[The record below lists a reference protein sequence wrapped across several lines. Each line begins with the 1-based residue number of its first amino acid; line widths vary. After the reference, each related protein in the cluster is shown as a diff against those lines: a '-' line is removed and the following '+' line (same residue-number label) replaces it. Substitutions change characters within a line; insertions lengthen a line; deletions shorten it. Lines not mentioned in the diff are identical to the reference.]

1 MNGKFRTAS
10 FVAAVFAAAFGGG
23 LGSAQQPAP
32 GAAPPPQGG
41 GGRGGGAAA
50 AGFFTAV
57 DANKDG
63 ATTRDEMR
71 STFERWFGEWD
82 TAKAGT
88 LGQEQIATG
97 LAAAMPAPAAPAGG
111 FGGGRGAQNQTP
123 QPQHVQA
130 MVAALP
136 ATAPAK
142 PKQPRKVLVLGK
154 AAGFVHSSIP
164 LAGRTVEELGK
175 KTGAWTTTITYDP
188 ADINEQ
194 NLKQYDGVFLASTT
208 GAFLDDANDAAATAA
223 RRKALLDFVRSGK
236 GLMGI
241 HAATDSYHRNAPAA
255 GQPAAAPPA
264 AGAAPGRGAGAGGAR
279 GGFGG
284 GRGGGAG
291 AIVAA
296 FMAQGDKN
304 SDQRLSRDEF
314 VGLADVWY
322 GKLDSASA
330 GRVTQ
335 AEFGQRFV
343 GAVLPPPPPPAAAA
357 ASSFAPPRPGC
368 TGYSNQQA
376 STELGPDNQVG
387 SWPEFN
393 KMIGGFFKWHWN
405 NPQEITYKIDEPNHV
420 LNAPFKK
427 LSGPLV
433 INDETYTMGRDTYS
447 RQNVRVLTSVD
458 YSKMCDEDKKK
469 ELNPREDHD
478 YALSWIKRDG
488 KGRVFYMTHGHDE
501 SVYAK
506 TPLLEHLLAGMQY
519 ALGDLQADDSPSV
532 KGGTK

>member
-1 MNGKFRTAS
+1 MTSRFAKAS
-10 FVAAVFAAAFGGG
+10 FTTAVFAAAFSAF
-23 LGSAQQPAP
+23 GSAQQPAP
-32 GAAPPPQGG
+32 GAPAAQGRG

-71 STFERWFGEWD
+71 TTFERWFGEWD

-88 LGQEQIATG
+88 LGQEQITAG
-97 LAAAMPAPAAPAGG
+97 LAAAMPAPAIPA
-111 FGGGRGAQNQTP
+111 GGGRGAGGQNQTP
-123 QPQHVQA
+123 QPQHVEA

-142 PKQPRKVLVLGK
+142 PKQARKVLVLGK

-164 LAGRTVEELGK
+164 LAGRTVDELGK

-188 ADINEQ
+188 ADITEQ
-194 NLKQYDGVFLASTT
+194 NLKQYDAIFLASTT
-208 GAFLDDANDAAATAA
+208 GAFLDDANDATATAA
-223 RRKALLDFVRSGK
+223 RRKALLEFVRGGK
-236 GLMGI
+236 GLVGI
-241 HAATDSYHRNAPAA
+241 HAATDSYHQNAPAA
-255 GQPAAAPPA
+255 GAAAPAPGGA
-264 AGAAPGRGAGAGGAR
+264 TPDGRAGAAPGGRR
-279 GGFGG
+279 GFGG
-284 GRGGGAG
+284 GRGGA
-291 AIVAA
+291 APLAAA
-296 FMAQGDKN
+296 FVAQGDKN

-322 GKLDSASA
+322 GKLDTANA
-330 GRVTQ
+330 GRVNQ
-335 AEFGQRFV
+335 AEFGQRYV
-343 GAVLPPPPPPAAAA
+343 GAILPPPPAAAA
-357 ASSFAPPRPGC
+357 AAASTFAPPRPGC

-376 STELGPDNQVG
+376 STQLGPDNQVG

-405 NPQEITYKIDEPNHV
+405 NPQEITYKIDEPKHP
-420 LNAPFKK
+420 LNAPFLK
-427 LSGPLV
+427 LKGPLV
-433 INDETYTMGRDTYS
+433 INDETYTLGRDTYS

-458 YSKMCDEDKKK
+458 YSKMCEEDKKK
-469 ELNPREDHD
+469 EQNPRADHD

-488 KGRVFYMTHGHDE
+488 KGRVFYVTHGHDE

-506 TPLLEHLLAGMQY
+506 TPILEHLLAGMQY
-519 ALGDLQADDSPSV
+519 ALGDLQVDDSPSV
-532 KGGTK
+532 KGGTR